1 MKEKMKLKSTR
12 IGLIIDFPII
22 EKAKRVMYDALNLA
36 FDEALEDGLIDRQI
50 ELVVREFGGVLRGG
64 GYSEAL
70 KAWKEIAAEG
80 AVGIYGPWCS
90 ENALAIRGYI
100 ENEGHVPSLAMT
112 GTDGWY
118 GEWCFGINNGSLS
131 EDPRLMTN
139 YLGIQGVKTVAV
151 IYEHSAI
158 GEEFRRFFREA
169 CAFDRLEIL
178 VEYKIKGS
186 DTDLLPAAKRLKE
199 ADADAVAYL
208 GEGIAACYLNKAF
221 DVLDW
226 NPRRV
231 MTSGF
236 MAAPYIPEGIQSI
249 KGWVG
254 CDQYDE
260 ENKVGQDFLDRF
272 QRRYG
277 YRPANLFSLMNY
289 DFGNV
294 ITHALANSFPVSPEG
309 FKAGLERVK
318 FLPAANGGAR
328 GLISFGPYQ
337 RRGWLNPDF
346 IILREVDPELPD
358 DTEVVLGGPGTIFR
372 HRFTP
377 RIFGR

>member
-1 MKEKMKLKSTR
+1 MKEDKASIR
-12 IGLIIDFPII
+12 IGLLIDFPII

-36 FDEALEDGLIDRQI
+36 FDEALENGLIDRPV

-70 KAWKEIAAEG
+70 TAWKEVAAAG
-80 AVGIYGPWCS
+80 VIGIYGPWCS
-90 ENALAIRGYI
+90 ENALVLHSHI
-100 ENEGHVPSLAMT
+100 EKEGHIPSLAMT

-139 YLGIQGVKTVAV
+139 YLGLQGVKTVAV
-151 IYEHSAI
+151 IYERSAI
-158 GEEFRRFFREA
+158 GEEFRRFFHEA
-169 CAFDRLEIL
+169 CKFDRIEIL
-178 VEYKIKGS
+178 AEQQINGS
-186 DTDLLPAAKRLKE
+186 DKDLLPVARRIKE
-199 ADADAVAYL
+199 AGADGLAYL

-221 DVLDW
+221 ATLDW
-226 NPRRV
+226 NPLRV

-236 MAAPYIPEGIQSI
+236 MAAPYLPEGIQSI
-249 KGWVG
+249 KGWIG

-260 ENKVGQDFLDRF
+260 ENKIGQDFLDRF
-272 QRRYG
+272 QKRYG
-277 YRPANLFSLMNY
+277 YRPANLWSLINY

-294 ITHALANSFPVSPEG
+294 IAHGLANSYPLSPEG

-337 RRGWLNPDF
+337 RRGWLSPDF
-346 IILREVDPELPD
+346 IILREVEPDLPD
-358 DTEVVLGGPGTIFR
+358 NTEVVLDGPGTIFR

-377 RIFGR
+377 RIFRR